1 VNTILVLAVF
11 TVLSGQGLQVSAEV
25 DRDRV
30 AVGEQI
36 TYTVRAILDG
46 DAPVRTML
54 PPFTGFV
61 VVGRA
66 ERKDVAGDGAVLV
79 LELRLR
85 ADRIG
90 EWMVGPV
97 QVVQGVASVLSPE
110 IQVAVVE
117 PGDPRR
123 VSSLSPRVLR
133 VLNDA
138 PPPARGDVAVTLLTS
153 ADSVTVGEQVDL
165 VTAAWFP
172 RELLSRLRRPP
183 ELRPPTVE
191 GVYNAVQPS
200 SAGVGASRLVSGVWY
215 DLYVAHQVIFPL
227 TPGALEIPG
236 AGLAFSVPAGRQYFS
251 DEKAYRLSSE
261 PSRLIVT
268 APPIPPAGAPG
279 GPTARR
285 LTFGYQLSPEPATA
299 GEPIAVDLVL
309 SGVGNVAL
317 WPVPT
322 IEWPEGARG
331 YADRSV
337 DAVALTRGVLG
348 GEKRFRYSVLADSAG
363 SLALPTVRY
372 PYYDPDRAE
381 WLEAVARAV
390 VLPIQPAL
398 AVRDRRSPLPILLT
412 APGPV
417 AGLGPL
423 SNGLLLTLLIAP
435 PFILLLLKLGRSAW
449 RARPQVLSVPPS
461 DRLGHLVR
469 RFVPEDDR
477 WRVDRV
483 TDGLRD
489 AGLDEQTSTAVASL
503 YVDTTTSRFQK
514 ERDEP
519 SPDDE
524 GRVADRLVKRLP
536 RRLLIMAWITTGA
549 LTLPGV
555 LAAQAS
561 SGDSLYRDR
570 RYGAAAQAYLREAA
584 IDPEEPRL
592 WYNAG
597 AAAYAAGND
606 AQAAA
611 AWVVAHRLAPR
622 SSEISNAWRAMV
634 LRSPDLGRE
643 GRAAPLTPT
652 EFWVL
657 AVLAWIGAWILVARG
672 RGRAPMI
679 PFTLAFLCAI
689 AGFGLQS
696 WYQRP
701 LGVVSHLATVRD
713 APHGLASE
721 IARVDELMVVRILGE
736 RPGWRLV
743 ELRSGIRGWTPAS
756 AMVETGRLDSDS

>member
-1 VNTILVLAVF
+1 VSAFVLAAFLTILR
-11 TVLSGQGLQVSAEV
+11 GQGFQVSADV
-25 DRDRV
+25 DRGRV
-30 AVGEQI
+30 AVGEEI

-46 DAPVRTML
+46 DASLRTML
-54 PPFTGFV
+54 PAFNGFIL
-61 VVGRA
+61 VGRA
-66 ERKDVAGDGAVLV
+66 ERREDAGEATVFV

-90 EWMVGPV
+90 EWVVGPV
-97 QVVQGVASVLSPE
+97 RIDQGVTSVLSPE

-117 PGDPRR
+117 PGDARR
-123 VSSLSPRVLR
+123 ISALSPRVLR
-133 VLNDA
+133 VLNNA
-138 PPPARGDVAVTLLTS
+138 PPPARGDVAVTLLAS
-153 ADSVTVGEQVDL
+153 ADSVAVGEQVDL

-200 SAGVGASRLVSGVWY
+200 TAGVGASRLVSGVWY
-215 DLYVAHQVIFPL
+215 DLYVAHQVIYPL
-227 TPGALEIPG
+227 TPGELEIPG

-251 DEKAYRLSSE
+251 DEKAYRLTSE
-261 PSRLIVT
+261 PGRLTVT
-268 APPIPPAGAPG
+268 APPAPPDGIPG
-279 GPTARR
+279 GPTARD
-285 LTFGYQLSPEPATA
+285 LTFRYQLSPEAATA
-299 GEPIAVDLVL
+299 GEPIPVDLVL

-337 DAVALTRGVLG
+337 DAVAVSRGVLG

-372 PYYDPDRAE
+372 PYYDPIRAQ

-398 AVRDRRSPLPILLT
+398 TLRDRRTPLPILRT
-412 APGPV
+412 APSPV
-417 AGLGPL
+417 AGLGTL
-423 SNGLLLTLLIAP
+423 SNGILLALLIAP
-435 PFILLLLKLGRSAW
+435 PLILLLVRFGRSAW
-449 RARPQVLSVPPS
+449 PARPRVLILPPS
-461 DRLGHLVR
+461 DRLARLVR

-477 WRVDRV
+477 WRADRV
-483 TDGLRD
+483 AEGLRD
-489 AGLDEQTSTAVASL
+489 AGVDEHTSTAVATL
-503 YVDTTTSRFQK
+503 YVDSTTSRFQTAG
-514 ERDEP
+514 DEQV
-519 SPDDE
+519 PDGGE
-524 GRVADRLVKRLP
+524 TAGRLVERLP
-536 RRLLIMAWITTGA
+536 RRLLLVTGIIASAIA
-549 LTLPGV
+549 LPSNLD
-555 LAAQAS
+555 AQESA
-561 SGDSLYRDR
+561 GDSLYRDQR
-570 RYGAAAQAYLREAA
+570 FGAAAQEYLREAA
-584 IDPEEPRL
+584 AEPQAPRL

-622 SSEISNAWRAMV
+622 SADITDAWRAMV
-634 LRSPDLGRE
+634 LRSPDLGRA

-652 EFWVL
+652 ELWVVAL
-657 AVLAWIGAWILVARG
+657 LAWISAWILLAMR
-672 RGRAPMI
+672 RRLPTLLF
-679 PFTLAFLCAI
+679 FTLALLFAL
-689 AGFGLQS
+689 AGWGLQV

-701 LGVVSHLATVRD
+701 LGVVSHLASVRD
-713 APHGLASE
+713 APHGLAGE
-721 IARVDELMVVRILGE
+721 VARVDELMVVRILGE

-743 ELRSGIRGWTPAS
+743 ELRNGIRGWAPAN
-756 AMVETGRLDSDS
+756 AMVETGRLDSDA